1 MKNKSN
7 IIAKIKELFAEVK
20 MAKDYTAATG
30 EIIRCLG
37 ESLAVGEKVV
47 EIAAEKESPLFD
59 GTYLLDN
66 GKSIV
71 VAAGEIKEINEVRAE
86 GETNPVAMAEEGL
99 EGACWEGYV
108 AIGTKIV
115 DGKEVPN
122 CVPIKEEMGEMK
134 DKMAGEYTNE
144 VESKLVNGTEVKI
157 LTKGEAV
164 SVGDEVLVKQGEE
177 YVKAPVGKHELEGGL
192 VVYVDELGFINEL
205 ETKETEE
212 EDESGSEEMKTMF
225 EAVSTI
231 KSMVDELKE
240 TLNSLRTENTDL
252 KDRFNKFAAEPSVD
266 TITKKKENVTKM
278 VTKDEKLKFLS
289 QK

>member
-1 MKNKSN
+1 MCIMKNKSN

-86 GETNPVAMAEEGL
+86 GETNPVALEE
-99 EGACWEGYV
+99 EKV
-108 AIGTKIV
+108 
-115 DGKEVPN
+115 
-122 CVPIKEEMGEMK
+122 EEMV
-134 DKMAGEYTNE
+134 GEYTNE
-144 VESKLVNGTEVKI
+144 VLSKLVDGTEVKI
-157 LTKGEAV
+157 LTKGDAV
-164 SVGDEVLVKQGEE
+164 SVGDEVLIKEGEE
-177 YVKAPVGKHELEGGL
+177 YVKASVGKHELEGGL

-252 KDRFNKFAAEPSVD
+252 KDRFNKFAAEPSVE